1 MIISEFCRKGSETEG
16 ESALS
21 SINRNSQSGKDKG
34 SLIKLLIGR

>member
-1 MIISEFCRKGSETEG
+1 MKQKA

-34 SLIKLLIGR
+34 SVIKLLIGR